1 MVAKEI
7 FSRFIQ
13 LLDNNKGRTIGAII
27 GFIVSILIL
36 TIGFFKTLFI
46 VICTGLGYFF
56 GKKSDNQEDLKEFL
70 NKILPPGKTN

>member
-36 TIGFFKTLFI
+36 TIGFLKLYLLLFAQ
-46 VICTGLGYFF
+46 
-56 GKKSDNQEDLKEFL
+56 D
-70 NKILPPGKTN
+70 